1 MEKLTLVRELAQQMI
16 SVIENDT
23 GEPEQ
28 FKPTPIETLKLSNR
42 AFNSLKR
49 GGVDFVEQLIW
60 LDRTKIMRMR
70 NMGQHSFD
78 EINSKVKS
86 LGLRGWE

>member
-1 MEKLTLVRELAQQMI
+1 MEKLSLVRELALQMV
-16 SVIENDT
+16 SVIENDN
-23 GEPEQ
+23 GEQESY
-28 FKPTPIETLKLSNR
+28 KPTPIETLKLSSR

-60 LDRTKIMRMR
+60 LDRNKIMRMR

-86 LGLRGWE
+86 LGLHGWE